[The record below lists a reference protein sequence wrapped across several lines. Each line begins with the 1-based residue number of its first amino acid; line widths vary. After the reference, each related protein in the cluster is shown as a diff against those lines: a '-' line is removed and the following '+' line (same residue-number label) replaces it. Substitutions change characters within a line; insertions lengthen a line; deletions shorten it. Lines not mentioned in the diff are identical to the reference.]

1 MRWTLV
7 VALLLTLPALGLGQS
22 LGEVAK
28 KERERREK
36 NKQEGKKALV
46 FSETEI
52 FGEEREAESAPA
64 ETGAET
70 PPRSSSIGERPARDR
85 SESGEEGDVPSSI
98 PPDLPLDEKLV
109 MFERMKAHYESQVR
123 QIDEEIAKNEARIRE
138 LDSEIRS
145 ASTSGGAGLPVAPSA
160 DVTNRQFTGQ
170 ESVTLV
176 EEQQKLKTM
185 NERLQ
190 AQKERLK
197 LNLQEQGRV
206 AGIPPGY
213 LRF

>member
-7 VALLLTLPALGLGQS
+7 VVLILTPALGLGQS

-46 FSETEI
+46 FSESEI
-52 FGEEREAESAPA
+52 FGEEGEAESAP
-64 ETGAET
+64 ETGVET
-70 PPRSSSIGERPARDR
+70 PSRSSSVGERPVRER
-85 SESGEEGDVPSSI
+85 SESIEEGDVPSSI

-109 MFERMKAHYESQVR
+109 MFERMKTHYESQVR
-123 QIDEEIAKNEARIRE
+123 QIDEEIAKNETRIRE
-138 LDSEIRS
+138 LDSEIRA

-160 DVTNRQFTGQ
+160 DVANRQFTGQ

-185 NERLQ
+185 NEHLQ
-190 AQKERLK
+190 GQKERLK
-197 LNLQEQGRV
+197 LNLQQQGRV